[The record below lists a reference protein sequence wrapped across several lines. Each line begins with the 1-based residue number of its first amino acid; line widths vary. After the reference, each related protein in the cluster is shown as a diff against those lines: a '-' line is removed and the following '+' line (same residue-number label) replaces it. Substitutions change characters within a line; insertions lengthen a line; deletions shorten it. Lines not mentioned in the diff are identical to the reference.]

1 MDKHSANAS
10 IIFIPAKFC
19 KDAALEALDAGI
31 KLVVIISEH
40 IPLHDAFDI
49 MSFAKARSATVV
61 GPNTFGLIVSGKSK
75 LGIMPSQFFV
85 PGPVGVVSRSGTLGY
100 EIVGALNDLQ
110 LGTSTVV
117 GLGGD
122 RVVGQSFLDVLP
134 ILEEDPETEVI
145 VLLGE
150 IGGTAEEDAAKY
162 IKTKMKKPV
171 VAYIAGASAPPG
183 KRMGHAGA
191 IIEQGRGTYK
201 GKVEALNAAGVQV
214 ARLPQE
220 VPQLVRSYLQR

>member
-1 MDKHSANAS
+1 VVNLISKETRVLVQGITGYQGRFHTKQMLEYGTKIVAGTSPGKGGQAVEGVPVYNTVREAMDKHSANAS

-85 PGPVGVVSRSGTLGY
+85 PGPVGVVSRSGTLG
-100 EIVGALNDLQ
+100 
-110 LGTSTVV
+110 
-117 GLGGD
+117 
-122 RVVGQSFLDVLP
+122 
-134 ILEEDPETEVI
+134 
-145 VLLGE
+145 
-150 IGGTAEEDAAKY
+150 
-162 IKTKMKKPV
+162 
-171 VAYIAGASAPPG
+171 
-183 KRMGHAGA
+183 
-191 IIEQGRGTYK
+191 
-201 GKVEALNAAGVQV
+201 
-214 ARLPQE
+214 
-220 VPQLVRSYLQR
+220 